1 VLHKCANPGC
11 GVQFRYLRGGRL
23 FEVETRYRDWPS
35 RERSGMSCDRK
46 VHLERFWLCDNCA
59 VCVTLRF
66 DRLRGLILGSTL
78 AGQEQ
83 VLTAVILQSDGRSAR
98 DIGRL
103 LIRSVDLNF
112 PSGRSARAAGES
124 KVRG

>member
-1 VLHKCANPGC
+1 LLHKCANPVC
-11 GVQFRYLRGGRL
+11 GVQFLYLRGGRL
-23 FEVETRYRDWPS
+23 FEVEIRYRDWPS
-35 RERSGMSCDRK
+35 RERSGMQCDRK
-46 VHLERFWLCDNCA
+46 GHLERFWLCDNCA
-59 VCVTLRF
+59 VSVTLRF
-66 DRLRGLILGSTL
+66 DRRRGLVLGSTL

-83 VLTAVILQSDGRSAR
+83 VLTAVIPQSNGRSAP

-112 PSGRSARAAGES
+112 PIGRSQRAARES